1 MNIFQSLLSFK
12 HNPYMVLKP
21 MQMVSSEYWKK
32 ASVYELF
39 QGFWFSVKATHK
51 QTTKSRTNYMQQEKQ
66 LKLTAKILTRS

>member
-1 MNIFQSLLSFK
+1 
-12 HNPYMVLKP
+12 